1 MPENE
6 IPPAMRV
13 DIYCLQILNIHFLDF
28 ILIGIVLG
36 RFHDQ
41 ANDNEDRKIYERGN
55 LTNQNLTDQLRG
67 FHGWELHD
75 ERNEKSA
82 DKGDD
87 GNDKPHKFVSCFG
100 TNEAL
105 CDGDADKHENEKQ

>member
-1 MPENE
+1 MAQKTEQYGNCS
-6 IPPAMRV
+6 V
-13 DIYCLQILNIHFLDF
+13 LCLQILNIHFLDF

-36 RFHDQ
+36 CFHDQ
-41 ANDNEDRKIYERGN
+41 ANENEDRKIYKRGN
-55 LTNQNLTDQLRG
+55 LTNQNLTDELRC
-67 FHGWELHD
+67 FRRCIHQN